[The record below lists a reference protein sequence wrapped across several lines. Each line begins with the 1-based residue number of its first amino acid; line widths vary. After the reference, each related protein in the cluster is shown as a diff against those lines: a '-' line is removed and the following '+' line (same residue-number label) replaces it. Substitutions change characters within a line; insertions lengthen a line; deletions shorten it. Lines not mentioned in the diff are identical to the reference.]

1 MVPKKANK
9 IEKTQRLEI
18 KEDLEPVTEPWS
30 TFRHAIRGGQQG
42 VAYLI
47 LDNGYDYMLA
57 MQDAMD
63 ESKFQLVLTL
73 LNKTSDDNIIKRK
86 NAKG

>member
-1 MVPKKANK
+1 M
-9 IEKTQRLEI
+9 
-18 KEDLEPVTEPWS
+18 
-30 TFRHAIRGGQQG
+30 
-42 VAYLI
+42 I

-73 LNKTSDDNIIKRK
+73 LSKTSDDNIIKRK
-86 NAKG
+86 NDKDQNLMHILAQNATKAQF

>member
-1 MVPKKANK
+1 MQNLGIRQKKTAK
-9 IEKTQRLEI
+9 KTWDASREQQAKAA
-18 KEDLEPVTEPWS
+18 KENIEPVTEPKS
-30 TFRHAIRGGQQG
+30 TFRHAIKNGQQG

-63 ESKFQLVLTL
+63 ESKF
-73 LNKTSDDNIIKRK
+73 
-86 NAKG
+86 